1 MKFGLY
7 IGALV
12 FGLALGAGGFFV
24 FDSPTPVAQAQTLSA
39 EERAKLQAEYDQLQ
53 TEIAGWQKV
62 LDDTRAKKN
71 TLTGD
76 VTALNAQIAKA
87 QKEISQRSITITT
100 LGSEITQKTATIS
113 TLEQKLAA
121 GREALA
127 KLLRQKNEQE
137 LQPLA
142 ILALSSDDLSG
153 FFGDVQAIDTL
164 NGKLQELFAELRG
177 VKKQTE
183 EEKAALSE
191 RKNAE
196 LDAKH
201 DVQVKQ
207 AQIKENQVEKT
218 QLLNVTKKDE
228 QAYQVVLAERQKR
241 AQEIRNALFELR
253 DSAGISFQS
262 AMEFAVQAQAQTGV
276 RAALILG
283 ILRQESNL
291 GVNVGQCLLVDAA
304 TGYGKGKNSGKPIA
318 KVMKPDRDVQPFLN
332 LMERLGINPYG
343 QPVSCPQSFGYG
355 GAMGPAQFIPSTWK
369 LYEKRLDG
377 ALGVSVPDPWNART
391 AIMATSLYME
401 DLKADRGTYSAE
413 REAAARYFA
422 GGNWQTR
429 GALNYAASVLAFAD
443 KYQKDID
450 FLKEN

>member
-1 MKFGLY
+1 MNVRVF
-7 IGALV
+7 LV
-12 FGLALGAGGFFV
+12 SIILFSLAGGV
-24 FDSPTPVAQAQTLSA
+24 VNAQTLTP
-39 EERAKLQAEYDQLQ
+39 EERTKLQAEYDQLQ
-53 TEIAGWQKV
+53 QEIAGWQKV

-76 VTALNAQIAKA
+76 VTALDAQIKKA
-87 QKEISQRSITITT
+87 QKEIQQRSITITT
-100 LGSEITQKTATIS
+100 LGSEISQKTDTIR
-113 TLEQKLAA
+113 TLEQRISAGKESLSKLM
-121 GREALA
+121 
-127 KLLRQKNEQE
+127 RQKNETEQ
-137 LQPLA
+137 LSLI

-153 FFGDVQAIDTL
+153 FFGDVQAIDTI
-164 NGKLQELFAELRG
+164 NGRLQDLFADLRG

-183 EEKAALSE
+183 AEKAALNQ
-191 RKNAE
+191 KQNAE

-201 DVQVKQ
+201 EVQVKQ
-207 AQIKENQVEKT
+207 AQIKENQAEKK
-218 QLLNVTKKDE
+218 QLLDITKKDE
-228 QAYQVVLAERQKR
+228 QSYQVVLAERQKR

-253 DSAGISFQS
+253 DSAGISFES
-262 AMEFAVQAQAQTGV
+262 AMRYATEAQTATGV
-276 RAALILG
+276 RAAFILG

-291 GVNVGQCLLVDAA
+291 GTNVGQCLLVDAA
-304 TGYGKGKNSGKPIA
+304 TGAGKGKNSGTLIA
-318 KVMKPDRDVQPFLN
+318 KVMKPDRDVQPFLD
-332 LMERLGINPYG
+332 LMDRLNINPYA
-343 QPVSCPQSFGYG
+343 QPVSCPQSVGYG

-369 LYEKRLDG
+369 MYENRLAR

-391 AIMATSLYME
+391 AVMAMAIYLG

-422 GGNWQTR
+422 GGNWKTR

>member
-1 MKFGLY
+1 MGSMNFRVFIVCIILFS
-7 IGALV
+7 LV
-12 FGLALGAGGFFV
+12 GG
-24 FDSPTPVAQAQTLSA
+24 TAHAQTLTA
-39 EERAKLQAEYDQLQ
+39 EERARLQAEYDQLQ
-53 TEIAGWQKV
+53 TEIASWQKV

-87 QKEISQRSITITT
+87 QREISQRTITITT

-113 TLEQKLAA
+113 TLEQKLAG

-183 EEKAALSE
+183 EEKAALNQK
-191 RKNAE
+191 KNAE

-201 DVQVKQ
+201 EVQVKQ

-218 QLLNVTKKDE
+218 QLLNITKKDE
-228 QAYQVVLAERQKR
+228 QAYQTVLAERQKR

-262 AMEFAVQAQAQTGV
+262 ALQYATVAEAATGV
-276 RAALILG
+276 RAAFILG

-291 GVNVGQCLLVDAA
+291 GSNVGQCFLTDPI
-304 TGYGKGKNSGKPIA
+304 TGAGKGKNSGTPIN
-318 KVMKPDRDVQPFLN
+318 KVMKPDRDVPPFLD
-332 LMERLGINPYG
+332 LMSRLGLNPYG
-343 QPVSCPQSFGYG
+343 QPVSCPQSVGYG
-355 GAMGPAQFIPSTWK
+355 GAMGPSQFIASTWK

-377 ALGVSVPDPWNART
+377 ALGVSVPDPWNAST
-391 AIMATSLYME
+391 AVMAMALYLE

-422 GGNWQTR
+422 GGNWKTK

-450 FLKEN
+450 FLNSN

>member
-1 MKFGLY
+1 MNVRVF
-7 IGALV
+7 LV
-12 FGLALGAGGFFV
+12 SIILFSLAGGV
-24 FDSPTPVAQAQTLSA
+24 VNAQTLTP
-39 EERAKLQAEYDQLQ
+39 EERTKLQAEYDQLQ
-53 TEIAGWQKV
+53 QEIAGWQKV

-76 VTALNAQIAKA
+76 VTALDAQIKKA
-87 QKEISQRSITITT
+87 QKEIQQRSITITT
-100 LGSEITQKTATIS
+100 LGSEISQKTDTIR
-113 TLEQKLAA
+113 TLEQRISAGKESLSKLM
-121 GREALA
+121 
-127 KLLRQKNEQE
+127 RQKNETEQ
-137 LQPLA
+137 LSLI

-153 FFGDVQAIDTL
+153 FFGDVQAIDTI
-164 NGKLQELFAELRG
+164 NGRLQDLFADLRG

-183 EEKAALSE
+183 AEKAALNQ
-191 RKNAE
+191 KQNAE

-201 DVQVKQ
+201 EVQVKQ
-207 AQIKENQVEKT
+207 AQIKENQAEKK
-218 QLLNVTKKDE
+218 QLLDITKKDE
-228 QAYQVVLAERQKR
+228 QSYQVVLAERQKR

-253 DSAGISFQS
+253 DSAGISFES
-262 AMEFAVQAQAQTGV
+262 AMRYATEAQTATGV

-291 GVNVGQCLLVDAA
+291 GTNVGQCLLVDAA
-304 TGYGKGKNSGKPIA
+304 TGAGKGKNSGTLIA
-318 KVMKPDRDVQPFLN
+318 KVMKPDRDVQPFLD
-332 LMERLGINPYG
+332 LMDRLNINPYA
-343 QPVSCPQSFGYG
+343 QPVSCPQSVGYG

-369 LYEKRLDG
+369 LYENRL
-377 ALGVSVPDPWNART
+377 ARTLGVSVPDPWNART
-391 AIMATSLYME
+391 AVMAMAIYLG

-422 GGNWQTR
+422 GGNWKTR

>member
-1 MKFGLY
+1 MNVRVF
-7 IGALV
+7 LV
-12 FGLALGAGGFFV
+12 SIILFSLAGGV
-24 FDSPTPVAQAQTLSA
+24 VNAQTLTP
-39 EERAKLQAEYDQLQ
+39 EERTKLQAEYDQLQ
-53 TEIAGWQKV
+53 QEIAGWQKV

-76 VTALNAQIAKA
+76 VTALDAQIKKA
-87 QKEISQRSITITT
+87 QKEIQQRSITITT
-100 LGSEITQKTATIS
+100 LGSEISQKTDTIR
-113 TLEQKLAA
+113 TLEQRISAGKESLSKLM
-121 GREALA
+121 
-127 KLLRQKNEQE
+127 RQKNETEQ
-137 LQPLA
+137 LSLI

-153 FFGDVQAIDTL
+153 FFGDVQAIDTI
-164 NGKLQELFAELRG
+164 NGRLQDLFADLRG

-183 EEKAALSE
+183 AEKAALNQ
-191 RKNAE
+191 KQNAE

-201 DVQVKQ
+201 EVQVKQ
-207 AQIKENQVEKT
+207 AQIKENQAEKK
-218 QLLNVTKKDE
+218 QLLDITKKDE
-228 QAYQVVLAERQKR
+228 QSYQVVLAERQKR

-253 DSAGISFQS
+253 DSAGISFES
-262 AMEFAVQAQAQTGV
+262 AMRYATEAQAATGV
-276 RAALILG
+276 RAAFILG

-291 GVNVGQCLLVDAA
+291 GTNVGQCLLVDAA
-304 TGYGKGKNSGKPIA
+304 TGAGKGKNSGTLIA
-318 KVMKPDRDVQPFLN
+318 KVMKPDRDVQPFLD
-332 LMERLGINPYG
+332 LMDRLNINPYA
-343 QPVSCPQSFGYG
+343 QPVSCPQSVGYG

-369 LYEKRLDG
+369 LYENRL
-377 ALGVSVPDPWNART
+377 ARTLGVSVPDPWNART
-391 AIMATSLYME
+391 AVMAMAIYLG

>member
-1 MKFGLY
+1 MNVRVF
-7 IGALV
+7 LV
-12 FGLALGAGGFFV
+12 SIILFSLAGGV
-24 FDSPTPVAQAQTLSA
+24 VNAQTLTP
-39 EERAKLQAEYDQLQ
+39 EERTKLQAEYDQLQ
-53 TEIAGWQKV
+53 QEIAGWQKV

-76 VTALNAQIAKA
+76 VTALDAQIKKA
-87 QKEISQRSITITT
+87 QKEIQQRSITITT
-100 LGSEITQKTATIS
+100 LGSEISQKTDTIR
-113 TLEQKLAA
+113 TLEQRISAGKESLSKLM
-121 GREALA
+121 
-127 KLLRQKNEQE
+127 RQKNETEQ
-137 LQPLA
+137 LSLI

-153 FFGDVQAIDTL
+153 FFGDVQAIDTI
-164 NGKLQELFAELRG
+164 NGKLQDLFADLRG

-183 EEKAALSE
+183 AEKAALNQ
-191 RKNAE
+191 KQNAE

-201 DVQVKQ
+201 EVQVKQ
-207 AQIKENQVEKT
+207 AQIKENQAEKK
-218 QLLNVTKKDE
+218 QLLDITKKDE
-228 QAYQVVLAERQKR
+228 QSYQVVLAERQKR

-253 DSAGISFQS
+253 DSAGISFES
-262 AMEFAVQAQAQTGV
+262 AMRYATEAQAATGV
-276 RAALILG
+276 RAAFILG

-291 GVNVGQCLLVDAA
+291 GTNVGQCLLVDAS
-304 TGYGKGKNSGKPIA
+304 TGYGKGKNSGNGIA
-318 KVMKPDRDVQPFLN
+318 KVMKPDRDVQPFLD
-332 LMERLGINPYG
+332 LMDRLNINPYA
-343 QPVSCPQSFGYG
+343 QPVSCPQSVGYG

-369 LYEKRLDG
+369 MYENRL
-377 ALGVSVPDPWNART
+377 ARTLGVSVPDPWNART
-391 AIMATSLYME
+391 AVMAMAIYLG